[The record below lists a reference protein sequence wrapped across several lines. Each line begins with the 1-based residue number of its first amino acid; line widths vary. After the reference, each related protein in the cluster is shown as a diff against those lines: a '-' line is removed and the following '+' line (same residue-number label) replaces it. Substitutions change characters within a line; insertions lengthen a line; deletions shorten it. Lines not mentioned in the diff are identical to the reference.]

1 MTTISKTLSRLTWIM
16 AAGAL
21 FLTACSKNNDVVA
34 PGTDEKIPADLP
46 GVAVTIPDGST
57 VSITGPGVTSG
68 TIGRSGALYTV
79 TDFRQAYSTGPGQP
93 ADGNFYWRF
102 TVNEAGTPANFQI
115 KFTGIATGDITSNDS
130 IRFINKSFA
139 SVVAADWATASNPG
153 PSPAGPNV
161 IGMNSVTGTGI
172 PPAVLAY
179 ANGAGWYTY
188 NWSAGHTVTPVAGR
202 TLLWKSGASLFKFEI
217 TSIYQ
222 GSVTG
227 GPFPY
232 YNFKYQAL

>member
-1 MTTISKTLSRLTWIM
+1 MTTISKTLSRLTLIV
-16 AAGAL
+16 AGSAL
-21 FLTACSKNNDVVA
+21 IFVSCSKNNDVVA
-34 PGTDEKIPADLP
+34 PGTDEKVSADLQR
-46 GVAVTIPDGST
+46 VAVTIPDGST

-68 TIGRSGALYTV
+68 TINRSGALYTV
-79 TDFRQAYSTGPGQP
+79 ANFRQAYSTGPGQP

-115 KFTGIATGDITSNDS
+115 KFTGVATGDITSNDS

-139 SVVAADWATASNPG
+139 TVVAADWATASNPG
-153 PSPAGPNV
+153 PTPAGANV
-161 IGMNSVTGTGI
+161 IGMNNVTGTGV
-172 PPAVLAY
+172 PPAVSAY

-202 TLLWKSGASLFKFEI
+202 TLLWKSGANLFKFEI

-222 GSVTG
+222 NGVTG
-227 GPFPY
+227 GAFPY
-232 YNFKYQAL
+232 YNFKYQQL